1 MKPLTT
7 EVWSSTLAQ
16 LKHMVTL
23 SESDIPLKNLNPAF
37 TKQMV
42 AHPHGRDRLLAKAFI
57 VFEFVE
63 KVAHPEQTPP
73 FSLTA
78 SAVQNLTPEK
88 VQRLLQ
94 HAADLISELAPLLS
108 EEIPDGTP
116 FLSMDTFI
124 TTDGRTDTTTYLF
137 HRDTFL
143 LEEGGYNSFLDNV
156 EIVKN
161 LPQPS

>member
-7 EVWSSTLAQ
+7 EVWGTDLAQ

-23 SESDIPLKNLNPAF
+23 SDSNIPLKNLNPKY

-57 VFEFVE
+57 VFEFIE
-63 KVAHPEQTPP
+63 KVAHPDQTLP

-78 SAVQNLTPEK
+78 QAVQDITPDK
-88 VQRLLQ
+88 IQRLLQ
-94 HAADLISELAPLLS
+94 HATDLISELSPLLS
-108 EEIPDGTP
+108 EEISYETP

-124 TTDGRTDTTTYLF
+124 TTDGRTDMTTYLF
-137 HRDTFL
+137 RRDTFL
-143 LEEGGYNSFLDNV
+143 LQAGGYNTFLDNV
-156 EIVKN
+156 EVVKN
-161 LPQPS
+161 LLPQS